1 MSSKVAQILNSKHFV
16 LAVKHPIS
24 IFHDLFV
31 GTDKKLVYIAHPISE
46 VRRLLRGDDNER
58 QLAEGIVELIQDLTR
73 RLREQFIVFEPTA
86 IDELRFDLNV
96 VLDNQSMDVPC
107 LGWRWPLPSGQP
119 TDLLSTASG
128 NSDQHFGRSWTSLA
142 RAITQEG
149 PENIGQTQGGL
160 IRQAWPLLATLQ
172 GQILAQITSRDYS
185 LVTQTSGLAVY
196 RPAFRG
202 NESGGVRLEITHN
215 QALRQIGINRSPVV
229 ILHPDS
235 DEQDTLLENFKLLV
249 DDWRSDGKLDGSPEN
264 FSSLY
269 DMHPCPSMI

>member
-1 MSSKVAQILNSKHFV
+1 M
-16 LAVKHPIS
+16 
-24 IFHDLFV
+24 V
-31 GTDKKLVYIAHPISE
+31 GD
-46 VRRLLRGDDNER
+46 
-58 QLAEGIVELIQDLTR
+58 
-73 RLREQFIVFEPTA
+73 
-86 IDELRFDLNV
+86 
-96 VLDNQSMDVPC
+96 
-107 LGWRWPLPSGQP
+107 GQP
-119 TDLLSTASG
+119 SDLLSTASG

-215 QALRQIGINRSPVV
+215 QALRQIGINRSPAV

-269 DMHPCPSMI
+269 ASLSFDDLVPIQDGETDLLKGQAISELLRRWEIEFLTRAPRAMAPETAAVAREQESERGNRFSGLHSYISELVNTDDVVVISEDLSIQEFAQRVFNRINGV